1 MERFEYIR
9 CFWKYID
16 NETPV
21 VLFYEVDCLNERY
34 AVRMTEIFPDRS
46 AKPVTEF
53 GFDFVTDAPV
63 PSVDEINEN
72 EEFFAEVISKEVF
85 EAAYACQ
92 EYPGPLSRP

>member
-1 MERFEYIR
+1 MERFQYIR

-16 NETPV
+16 DETPV

-34 AVRMTEIFPDRS
+34 ASRMTEIFPDRS
-46 AKPVTEF
+46 AEPVTEF
-53 GFDFVTDAPV
+53 GFDFVTEAPV

-72 EEFFAEVISKEVF
+72 KAFFAEVISKEVF

-92 EYPGPLSRP
+92 EYPGPLSHP